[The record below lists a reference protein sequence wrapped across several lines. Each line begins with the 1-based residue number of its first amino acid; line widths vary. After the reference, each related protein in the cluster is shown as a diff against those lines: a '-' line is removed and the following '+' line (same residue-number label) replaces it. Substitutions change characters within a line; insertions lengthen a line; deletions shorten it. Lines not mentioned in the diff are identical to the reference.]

1 MTAST
6 GSGRAMGWLEASI
19 DSLIDTA
26 PAKKSAQPST
36 PPKRA
41 ARVKRY

>member
-1 MTAST
+1 M
-6 GSGRAMGWLEASI
+6 SGLEASI
-19 DSLIDTA
+19 DSLNGTA

-36 PPKRA
+36 PLKRA